1 MEFKIRA
8 MAGHIVGPRRGP
20 SGIGCDQSAGGFH
33 GPPGTIPCGS
43 RELIKENANARGI

>member
-8 MAGHIVGPRRGP
+8 MEGRIVGPP
-20 SGIGCDQSAGGFH
+20 SGPIGIGRDRSVGGFQ

>member
-1 MEFKIRA
+1 MELTIQA
-8 MAGHIVGPRRGP
+8 MEGYIVGLRRGP
-20 SGIGCDQSAGGFH
+20 IGIGRARSAGGFQ